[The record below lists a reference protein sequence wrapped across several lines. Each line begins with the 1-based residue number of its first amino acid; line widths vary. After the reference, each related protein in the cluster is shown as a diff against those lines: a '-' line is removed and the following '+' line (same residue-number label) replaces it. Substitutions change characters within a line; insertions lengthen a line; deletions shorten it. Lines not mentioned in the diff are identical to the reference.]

1 MKSEFIIDV
10 NEPDFEYEV
19 LAYSSN
25 KPVVVDFWATW
36 CAPCRVLGPIL
47 EKLAL
52 EFQGS
57 FRLAKV
63 DVDQNQ
69 NLATR
74 YNVRSIPSV
83 KAFSEGK
90 VVTEFTGALPEARI
104 REILIN
110 IAPSQD
116 TLQLE
121 KGKSLLNDRN
131 GKEAEALFRKL
142 YEKNP
147 FQPAVLL
154 GLIKSLLLQGR
165 GQDCLAY
172 YSAFPASRELA
183 SAEILKILAVTYA
196 EFDFLPTNHS
206 DPLDAS
212 YLNALRLAKRG
223 NLEAAMDGLLDI
235 LRQDKNYKNG
245 DAKKTF
251 LGLLEL
257 LGEQNPESRSYRSEL
272 ASVLF

>member
-10 NEPDFEYEV
+10 NESDFEYEV

-47 EKLAL
+47 EKLAN

-69 NLATR
+69 NLAGR
-74 YNVRSIPSV
+74 YNVRGIPAV
-83 KAFSEGK
+83 KVFNEGK

-116 TLQLE
+116 TLLLE

-131 GKEAEALFRKL
+131 SKEAEALYRKL
-142 YEKNP
+142 HEKNP

-165 GQDCLAY
+165 GQECLPY
-172 YSAFPASRELA
+172 YSSFPASRELA
-183 SAEILKILAVTYA
+183 SAETLRILVTTYT
-196 EFDFLPTNHS
+196 EFDFQTTNS
-206 DPLDAS
+206 IDPLEAA

-223 NLEAAMDGLLDI
+223 NLEAALDGLLDI
-235 LRQDKNYKNG
+235 LRQDKNFKKG

-251 LGLLEL
+251 LALLEL
-257 LGEQNPESRSYRSEL
+257 LGEQNPDSRSYRSEF